1 MSPERWIQVKTIL
14 EATLAQPAADRTAF
28 ANQACGADKELFDEI
43 QSLLA
48 FDSSEKEDVFENEL
62 LSSLINLDSNEST
75 NGFIGKKIDKYRI
88 VRELGAGGMGVVF
101 LAERTDGAFEQK
113 VAIKFLRHFSSAS
126 ALQSFLRERQIL
138 ARLRHSYIAQLI
150 DGGTTAEGTPYLVME
165 YIEGVPITEYA
176 REQNLTLEDRI
187 ALFQKVCSA
196 VSFAHRNLIV
206 HRDLKPDNILITD
219 EGIPKL
225 LDFGIAKL
233 LSESGVKA
241 TITLRQAF
249 TPEYASPEQISGGAI
264 TTASDVYV
272 LGIILYE
279 LLSGKRPFQFT
290 NNEDHQEI
298 WYVVNRSEP
307 PKPSQAGKKE
317 DDKDRKEKGEAT
329 EASQTVSI
337 TQGGR
342 PFPVSQLKGDLDN
355 IVLKALKKEP
365 ERRYKSVEQ
374 FAEDLRRYEK
384 GLPVKARSDTF
395 LYRSGKF
402 FGRNRVAILTAAL
415 VIASLL
421 AGLIATLQQ
430 SRRAERERQLAEQ
443 RAENLR
449 DISKSV
455 IFDVHDAIR
464 YLPGSLLA
472 REMLLKRAVEQLQIL
487 ARDAD
492 DNPALQEDLAQAY
505 FNVGEM
511 QQAAGNVAESEEYHQ
526 RAAAIYQKLEA
537 ENPNNPAYLRGLGRG
552 YGFLA
557 NIAYLR
563 GETKRSSELYAQSVP
578 IFELLAVENPKDT
591 KNLTDLWNAYTDY
604 ATSLYKLGKS
614 DEALTVADKGLAIAV
629 RINETENSN
638 AENRYI
644 LCQSKGLQ
652 AVIYGLRGDYNKS
665 ILLLKE
671 AIAESEKL
679 QGEFPEDTRFQY
691 NLWAYYR
698 RLGIV
703 YDKSGNFPEAIQNL
717 EKALRYIEDLTK
729 SSPKDAGYKR
739 NTAITLLSLG
749 QAYLSHNEPQR
760 ALPFLL
766 KARQISEDLLANDGG
781 NGETISDLA
790 SIYGN
795 LGAAFAQN
803 GKLEEGLS
811 AQEKSLDFCARSLLK
826 NPENQEIKQEY
837 IKITEQTAQTCFH
850 LAKRRNPEKAK
861 AYNEKARFL
870 LEQANQIK

>member
-14 EATLAQPAADRTAF
+14 EATLAQPSAARAAF
-28 ANQACGADKELFDEI
+28 ASEACGVDKELFDEI

-48 FDSSEKEDVFENEL
+48 FDSSEKEDIFENEL
-62 LSSLINLDSNEST
+62 LPSLVNLDTNEST
-75 NGFIGKKIDKYRI
+75 NGFIGKKIDKYR
-88 VRELGAGGMGVVF
+88 VTRELGAGGMGVVF

-165 YIEGVPITEYA
+165 YIKGVPITEYA
-176 REQNLTLEDRI
+176 SEQNLNLEERI

-241 TITLRQAF
+241 TITRRQAF

-307 PKPSQAGKKE
+307 PKPSQAEKMEEHK
-317 DDKDRKEKGEAT
+317 REKGAENA
-329 EASQTVSI
+329 ASQTVLI

-384 GLPVKARSDTF
+384 GLPVIARPDTF

-402 FGRNRVAILTAAL
+402 FGRNRVAILTAFL
-415 VIASLL
+415 VIISLL
-421 AGLIATLQQ
+421 AGLITALQQ
-430 SRRAERERQLAEQ
+430 SRRAERERQLTEQ

-449 DISKSV
+449 DISKSI

-464 YLPGSLLA
+464 YLPGSLPA

-487 ARDAD
+487 ALDAE
-492 DNPALQEDLAQAY
+492 DNPALQDDLAQAY

-511 QQAAGNVAESEEYHQ
+511 QQAAGNVSEAEEYHQ
-526 RAAAIYQKLEA
+526 RAVAIYQKLEA
-537 ENPNNPAYLRGLGRG
+537 EDPNNPAYLRGLGYG

-563 GETKRSSELYAQSVP
+563 GETKRSSELYAKALP

-604 ATSLYKLGKS
+604 ATSLYKLGESEK
-614 DEALTVADKGLAIAV
+614 ALAVADKGLAIAL
-629 RINETENSN
+629 RINETENSKT
-638 AENRYI
+638 ENRYI

-652 AVIYGLRGDYNKS
+652 AAIYGLRGDYDKS
-665 ILLLKE
+665 IAQLKE
-671 AIAESEKL
+671 VIAESKKL
-679 QGEFPEDTRFQY
+679 QSEFPEDTRFQY
-691 NLWAYYR
+691 NLWANYR

-703 YDKSGNFPEAIQNL
+703 YDKAGNFSEAIQNL
-717 EKALRYIEDLTK
+717 EKALRYIEDLAK
-729 SSPKDAGYKR
+729 SGPKDAGYKR
-739 NTAITLLSLG
+739 NTSITLLALG
-749 QAYLSHNEPQR
+749 QAYLNHNEPQR

-766 KARQISEDLLANDGG
+766 KAQEISENLLANDSG
-781 NGETISDLA
+781 NGETIADLA
-790 SIYGN
+790 AIYGN
-795 LGAAFAQN
+795 LGTAQARN
-803 GKLEEGLS
+803 GKLEDGLS
-811 AQEKSLDFCARSLLK
+811 AQEKSLAFFARSLSK
-826 NPENQEIKQEY
+826 NPENPEVKNEY
-837 IKITEQTAQTCFH
+837 IKIAEQTAQTCFQ
-850 LAKRRNPEKAK
+850 LAKRQNPEKAK
-861 AYNEKARFL
+861 MYNEKARL
-870 LEQANQIK
+870 ILEQSNQIK